1 MPFKN
6 RILLIILMIVGLA
19 LAAVLLAPIAVSNA
33 VRLWIGWFA
42 RREGFVATVDGVD
55 APFLRPVAIHQI
67 HLKSARDDS
76 VRIDVTVLDARVVL
90 NLKHVFLHLS
100 GRDIRNISFREF
112 HAELHR
118 TNPNV
123 QALSE
128 RGWATLHRLFPET
141 LNIAKLETRV
151 ENGPSLILLRNGSLF
166 ASETEPGQFSAAEL
180 MITSPWVRQTFSQ
193 LHGATHWEGNRLT
206 IAGMTL
212 THGLDLQAGTVD
224 LARLGNRRMGLQ
236 FDVDA
241 FGGKLR
247 ANISHEWHSHHS
259 NWKIAGGAADL
270 SLAQISDA
278 LGFADRVSG
287 LLHASNFTFRGN
299 LAEPDR
305 ATASLWGELTGLTWH
320 DRTAEALMLGAALYN
335 RKIELQQL
343 YIRQKSNQFTLSGEA
358 ALPATSSE
366 WLRPDFRGNIS
377 ASINQLGEFL
387 ALFGANPTDFAGK
400 ISIQGSMDTHAR
412 NFGGNLAIEG
422 ASLTFFKHEIDSFSA
437 KVSLKPSELEIER
450 FDLARKNDSL
460 SGEGKI
466 DLSPEHDY
474 SGTLDAWTDD
484 LRDYISTLRRSPGQN
499 AGPIPVELQATINSS
514 KWETRGVIH
523 LPKSSPVSFTAN
535 FALPIGTTWS
545 AFQLSPLKISLDFP
559 AMFLATAPNLFH
571 SDILK
576 DGILSGNISLSET
589 LQHPRIVGDV
599 QLVNGKLSSRSESL
613 VNAKEASGRII
624 FDESHASLEFL
635 NLATKDVDLS
645 VRGEIDFE
653 STNDVTIKIVGA
665 TPIFDFMAAPIDCV
679 NQIEIVPAALPLA
692 PAATELEFRGS
703 LFGFGWSVSL
713 NDEIGNHLASVG
725 TPTTAARE
733 FPLCFGTGPEEKTL
747 LLGAVPRAEAGR
759 QTGPKKRQKR
769 REPY

>member
-6 RILLIILMIVGLA
+6 RIFLIILVIVIVA
-19 LAAVLLAPIAVSNA
+19 LAAVLLAPIAVSNG
-33 VRLWIGWFA
+33 VRLWVWWFA
-42 RREGFVATVDGVD
+42 RHEGFVATIDRVD
-55 APFLRPVAIHQI
+55 APFLRPIAIGQI
-67 HLKSARDDS
+67 HLKSVRDHDA
-76 VRIDVTVLDARVVL
+76 VRVDITVSDARVVL
-90 NLKHVFLHLS
+90 NLKHILLHLS
-100 GRDIRNISFREF
+100 GRDIRSISFREF
-112 HAELHR
+112 RAELHR

-123 QALSE
+123 RTLTE
-128 RGWATLHRLFPET
+128 RGWATLHRLLPES
-141 LNIAKLETRV
+141 LSIAKLETRV
-151 ENGPSLILLRNGSLF
+151 EDGPSLILLRNASLS
-166 ASETEPGQFSAAEL
+166 ASETEPGRFTAAEL
-180 MITSPWVRQTFSQ
+180 MITSPWIRQTFSQ
-193 LHGATHWEGNRLT
+193 LHGATHWEANRLT
-206 IAGMTL
+206 LAGLTL
-212 THGLDLQAGTVD
+212 THGLDLQAATVD

-236 FDVDA
+236 FDLDA

-247 ANISHEWHSHHS
+247 ANISHEWHSSHS

-278 LGFADRVSG
+278 LGFADRVNG

-305 ATASLWGELTGLTWH
+305 ATASLWGELTALTWRE
-320 DRTAEALMLGAALYN
+320 RTAEALMLGAALYN

-343 YIRQKSNQFTLSGEA
+343 YIRQKSNQFTLNGEA

-387 ALFGANPTDFAGK
+387 ALFGAKPADFAGK

-422 ASLTFFKHEIDSFSA
+422 ASLTFFKHDIDSFSA
-437 KVSLKPSELEIER
+437 KVTLKPSELEIER
-450 FDLARKNDSL
+450 FDLARKKDSL

-466 DLSPEHDY
+466 DLSPEHNY

-484 LRDYISTLRRSPGQN
+484 LRDYVSTLRGSPGQN
-499 AGPIPVELQATINSS
+499 AGPIPVEFQATIDSS
-514 KWETRGVIH
+514 QWDTRGVIH
-523 LPKSSPVSFTAN
+523 LPKSSPISFTAN
-535 FALPIGTTWS
+535 FPLPIGITWS
-545 AFQLSPLKISLDFP
+545 AFQMSPLNISLDFP
-559 AMFLATAPNLFH
+559 AMFLATAPKLFH
-571 SDILK
+571 SEILQ

-653 STNDVTIKIVGA
+653 STKDITIKIVGA
-665 TPIFDFMAAPIDCV
+665 TPIFDFMSAPIDCV

-692 PAATELEFRGS
+692 PAATALEFRGS
-703 LFGFGWSVSL
+703 LFRSGWSISL
-713 NDEIGNHLASVG
+713 NDEIGNHFASVR
-725 TPTTAARE
+725 TPATAARE

-769 REPY
+769 R